1 MKLIEK
7 IHQYLIEEHDCTAE
21 DIEAFDSASVYV
33 AMETAMYAHHGQ
45 TRFNG
50 ESYFG
55 YAHRILQR
63 YRDLVGI
70 VEDDY
75 FCLDR
80 DLLVDECNVPYEG
93 MQELCLLADVVNQTD
108 ITMEQIEEIFVDLG
122 LRSYFLAHIKHG
134 LEALTKQEQDD
145 EITFV
150 AKISQSLQASIVKFL
165 CYADEF
171 EVCRQM
177 ENADASRMNDCVAFC
192 RFLEDRWG
200 FLQNVKKYFELKNNR
215 TN

>member
-93 MQELCLLADVVNQTD
+93 MQELCLLVDVLNQTD
-108 ITMEQIEEIFVDLG
+108 VTMEQIEEIFVDLG
-122 LRSYFLAHIKHG
+122 LRSYFFGTYQARLA
-134 LEALTKQEQDD
+134 
-145 EITFV
+145 
-150 AKISQSLQASIVKFL
+150 IV
-165 CYADEF
+165 D
-171 EVCRQM
+171 Q
-177 ENADASRMNDCVAFC
+177 
-192 RFLEDRWG
+192 G
-200 FLQNVKKYFELKNNR
+200 
-215 TN
+215 